1 MKGLTGNVAKQ
12 SDVDVWWL
20 LHRYGFVALDWV
32 PPPRRRRN
40 PALTAIRR
48 LTHRIRGTL

>member
-1 MKGLTGNVAKQ
+1 MVTGDAVDP

-20 LHRYGFVALDWV
+20 LHRYGFVVLDWV

-40 PALTAIRR
+40 PVLTAIRG
-48 LTHRIRGTL
+48 LSRIVRGTV